1 MWRNR
6 QEFRLKPWKGYAV
19 KKGLLICGGVL
30 IVVIAVGVYWFAS
43 NLNSLIKSAVETYG
57 SEITKAEVTLD
68 KVEISPTSGAG
79 MLSGLKMGNPA
90 GFKTDSAFSLGQ
102 ISVRWT

>member
-1 MWRNR
+1 
-6 QEFRLKPWKGYAV
+6 
-19 KKGLLICGGVL
+19 
-30 IVVIAVGVYWFAS
+30 VV
-43 NLNSLIKSAVETYG
+43 
-57 SEITKAEVTLD
+57 
-68 KVEISPTSGAG
+68 ISPTSGAG